1 MDARKHVA
9 NVTDNLILAN
19 LPPKEQKKLQTHLE
33 LVSVKTRQELD
44 QVGSDLHYIC
54 FPIDCA
60 ISLMEHQSN
69 GQTVE
74 IAVIG
79 KEGSTGFNAAQG
91 LTTSPCR
98 TIVQVGGSMYRLG
111 ARWLNDSVPFLLNSL
126 IRFGAVI
133 FRHTV
138 ISVGCSQFHSVDQRL
153 GRWFLAHQHR
163 TGLTSFPFT
172 HEFLAEQLGVQRG
185 TITEAL
191 AVLQE
196 KKIVEHR
203 YGKVKILK
211 IREMG
216 KVSCECFKL
225 AKQAIEEYFR
235 DIEAYKRVHFVKAR
249 TRRFVGF
256 S

>member
-1 MDARKHVA
+1 MKMKTSLPDPSG
-9 NVTDNLILAN
+9 NLLLAL
-19 LPPKEQKKLQTHLE
+19 LPPQEQNQLKTHLE
-33 LVSVKTRQELD
+33 LVSVEARQELD
-44 QVGSDLHYIC
+44 GVGTDVRYLC
-54 FPIDCA
+54 FPLDCA
-60 ISLMEHQSN
+60 ISLMDHQPS
-69 GQTVE
+69 GQSVE

-111 ARWLNDSVPFLLNSL
+111 VRWLNSSVPFLLHSL

-153 GRWFLAHQHR
+153 GRWLLAHQHR
-163 TGLTSFPFT
+163 TGLTTFPFT

-185 TITEAL
+185 TVTEAL

-196 KKIVEHR
+196 RKLVDSG

-211 IREMG
+211 SKEME
-216 KVSCECFKL
+216 KVSCDCFQL
-225 AKQAIEEYFR
+225 AREAIEEYLH
-235 DIEAYKRVHFVKAR
+235 DIKAY
-249 TRRFVGF
+249 RR
-256 S
+256 SMA

>member
-1 MDARKHVA
+1 MSNTRSRAA
-9 NVTDNLILAN
+9 GNVLLEY
-19 LPPKEQKKLQTHLE
+19 LPPEEQKQLHTHLE
-33 LVSVKTRQELD
+33 LVSVEARQELD
-44 QVGSDLHYIC
+44 EVGGDVRYVC
-54 FPIDCA
+54 FPLDCA
-60 ISLMEHQSN
+60 ISLMDHQAN

-111 ARWLNDSVPFLLNSL
+111 VRWLNESVPFLQQSL

-153 GRWFLAHQHR
+153 GRWLLAHRHR
-163 TGLTSFPFT
+163 TGLTTFPFT

-185 TITEAL
+185 TVTEAL
-191 AVLQE
+191 AIFH
-196 KKIVEHR
+196 KKRLVDAG
-203 YGKVKILK
+203 YGKIKLLQSKALQKI
-211 IREMG
+211 
-216 KVSCECFKL
+216 SCDCFQL
-225 AKQAIEEYFR
+225 AKQAIEEYVDDLR
-235 DIEAYKRVHFVKAR
+235 SYKRSLA
-249 TRRFVGF
+249 
-256 S
+256 

>member
-1 MDARKHVA
+1 MNMKTSLPDP
-9 NVTDNLILAN
+9 TAN
-19 LPPKEQKKLQTHLE
+19 LLLGHLPPQEQKQLQTHLE
-33 LVSVKTRQELD
+33 LVSVEARQELD
-44 QVGSDLHYIC
+44 EVGSNLRYIC
-54 FPIDCA
+54 FPLDCA
-60 ISLMEHQSN
+60 ISLMDHQPS

-111 ARWLNDSVPFLLNSL
+111 VRWLNASVPYLLHSL

-153 GRWFLAHQHR
+153 GRWLLAHQHR
-163 TGLTSFPFT
+163 TGQSTFLFT
-172 HEFLAEQLGVQRG
+172 HEFLAEQLGVQRN
-185 TITEAL
+185 TVTEAL

-196 KKIVEHR
+196 KKLVDSG
-203 YGKVKILK
+203 YGKVKLLK
-211 IREMG
+211 SKAIE
-216 KVSCECFKL
+216 KVSCDCFQL
-225 AKQAIEEYFR
+225 AKQAIEEYIH
-235 DIEAYKRVHFVKAR
+235 DIKSYKRSMA
-249 TRRFVGF
+249 
-256 S
+256 

>member
-138 ISVGCSQFHSVDQRL
+138 ISVGCSQFHSVNQRL

-191 AVLQE
+191 AILQE
-196 KKIVEHR
+196 KKIVEHG

-216 KVSCECFKL
+216 KVSCGCFKL
-225 AKQAIEEYFR
+225 AKQAVEEYFR
-235 DIEAYKRVHFVKAR
+235 DIEAYKR
-249 TRRFVGF
+249 
-256 S
+256 SIS